1 MNELFQ
7 SILPGMMYFW
17 TLFLG
22 QTLMAE
28 VGQERDNNTLF
39 RILSGPVTLSQFVMS
54 KMLRCLVVCALIQ
67 ALLLVLCA
75 WAFGIHWGPVHVAT
89 VVVLSSALSMTGLL
103 SFLYSLSRT
112 KEQARV
118 FTTLALLI
126 CALVGGSMFPF
137 ELLPHFLQIIGQFT
151 PNRWGVI
158 ALQRSCQAHS
168 FDGMEKPVGILTA
181 IGIGG
186 CVAGFLLFLRNFR
199 FGGRK

>member
-1 MNELFQ
+1 MNEVFQ

-17 TLFLG
+17 VLFLG

-28 VGQERDNNTLF
+28 VVQERDNNTLF
-39 RILSGPVTLSQFVMS
+39 RILSGPVTLSQFVLS
-54 KMLRCLVVCALIQ
+54 KMLRCFVLCTVIQ
-67 ALLLVLCA
+67 ALLLVLCTCI
-75 WAFGIHWGPVHVAT
+75 FGIHWGPVHVAT
-89 VVVLSSALSMTGLL
+89 VIVLASALSMTGLL
-103 SFLYSLSRT
+103 AFLYSFSRT

-118 FTTLALLI
+118 FTTIALLI
-126 CALVGGSMFPF
+126 CALLGGSMFPF
-137 ELLPHFLQIIGQFT
+137 EMLPHFLQVIGQFT

-168 FDGMEKPVGILTA
+168 FDGMGQSVVILTS

-186 CVAGFLLFLRNFR
+186 CAAGFLLFQRNFG